1 MINIL
6 SSCTLIIVIVINSL
20 PATFASGVIN
30 WNGNNWAMSCDFYGN
45 DLSNVQISGEGCG
58 GKCAATQEC
67 THFTW
72 TQWNGGTCWMKKG
85 PVSKAD
91 AFPTNDPY
99 MVCGVNYESQPSNGN
114 IINILNRGSQTIKVG
129 FFKNLGSFQPSFV
142 AEKIVIISPGA
153 TQTVSLAQGWEGRLQ
168 KLTGA
173 PADPAT
179 WAEIHFNA
187 WQDMTFC
194 DISLIRGFNGAMVF
208 SSADGSLRTGFT
220 NDLRPGAPSKFKVKD
235 SNGYDVLQPTEPFT
249 GGRNDELVAYYRG
262 KVSQGNAYI
271 IPDDHASS
279 HGTTGKRMNL
289 EIY

>member
-1 MINIL
+1 MWPFIDKFL
-6 SSCTLIIVIVINSL
+6 FS
-20 PATFASGVIN
+20 
-30 WNGNNWAMSCDFYGN
+30 
-45 DLSNVQISGEGCG
+45 
-58 GKCAATQEC
+58 
-67 THFTW
+67 
-72 TQWNGGTCWMKKG
+72 
-85 PVSKAD
+85 
-91 AFPTNDPY
+91 
-99 MVCGVNYESQPSNGN
+99 GN
-114 IINILNRGSQTIKVG
+114 IINISNRGSQLIKVG
-129 FFKNLGSFQPSFV
+129 FFKNLGPYQPSFV
-142 AEKIVIISPGA
+142 AEKVVFISPGA
-153 TQTVSLAQGWEGRLQ
+153 TQAISLAQGWEGRLQ

-249 GGRNDELVAYYRG
+249 GGRNNELVAYYRG
-262 KVSQGNAYI
+262 QVSEGNAYI
-271 IPDDHASS
+271 IPDDNASS
-279 HGTTGKRMNL
+279 HGTTSKRMNL

>member
-1 MINIL
+1 
-6 SSCTLIIVIVINSL
+6 
-20 PATFASGVIN
+20 
-30 WNGNNWAMSCDFYGN
+30 
-45 DLSNVQISGEGCG
+45 
-58 GKCAATQEC
+58 
-67 THFTW
+67 
-72 TQWNGGTCWMKKG
+72 
-85 PVSKAD
+85 
-91 AFPTNDPY
+91 
-99 MVCGVNYESQPSNGN
+99 GN
-114 IINILNRGSQTIKVG
+114 IINIINRGSQSIKVG
-129 FFKNLGSFQPSFV
+129 FFKNLGSYQPSFV
-142 AEKIVIISPGA
+142 AEKVVTILPGA
-153 TQTVSLAQGWEGRLQ
+153 TVTVSLANGWEGRLQ

-208 SSADGSLRTGFT
+208 SSVDGSLRTGFT
-220 NDLRPGAPSKFKVKD
+220 NDLRPGAPYKFKVKD

-262 KVSQGNAYI
+262 QVSQGNAYI

-279 HGTTGKRMNL
+279 HGTTDKRMNL